1 MFQGFENSKLGTIKL
16 FWIKSIYAN
25 FFFRKLVKSKKF
37 DIVKLYIDLI
47 LPKEMVSSPE
57 TFDVLKYGKMTKLT
71 QTKQRFEIL
80 AWFTHNIAYQTGFEN
95 STGNTKHIWFYFF
108 ERIYLLQAVLS
119 IWRIN

>member
-16 FWIKSIYAN
+16 FWIESIYSN
-25 FFFRKLVKSKKF
+25 IFSESSLNRKKF
-37 DIVKLYIDLI
+37 DIIKFYIDLI

-71 QTKQRFEIL
+71 QTKHRFGIL

-95 STGNTKHIWFYFF
+95 STGNTSHSPRTFVSK
-108 ERIYLLQAVLS
+108 
-119 IWRIN
+119 